1 MTLTRPVP
9 LSLNSYRGMP
19 LIAGMTR
26 SGNNGELRERGWRD
40 SPAGCPRGS
49 GWGQARS
56 PTFLSVDSRLSLLGR
71 WWLVLPVRAGN
82 DGIRVRD
89 GNPAP
94 RGWQGREV
102 VGRWAVAFRYSKQDN
117 LQVRRDGCVLHRKW
131 IGLDG
136 KSENGG

>member
-1 MTLTRPVP
+1 MAGFAGR
-9 LSLNSYRGMP
+9 LSTWFWLG
-19 LIAGMTR
+19 T
-26 SGNNGELRERGWRD
+26 
-40 SPAGCPRGS
+40 SP
-49 GWGQARS
+49 S
-56 PTFLSVDSRLSLLGR
+56 PTFLSFDSRLSLPGR

-82 DGIRVRD
+82 DGTLVRD

-117 LQVRRDGCVLHRKW
+117 LQVRRDGCLLHRKW